1 MNGPRIDP
9 DSESADSL
17 SAFIVANRDEIIS
30 RARQRVSERMAPRP
44 TDEEIQR
51 GIPLFIDQLVASLRA
66 RSKSLHIMASATRH
80 GADLHRAEFTVA
92 QVVHDYGDLCQAI
105 TQLAIERGAS
115 ITATEFQM
123 LNGCLDDAMAEAV
136 SEHQR
141 RRESSQE
148 QAETQRLGFLAH
160 ELRNKIHAAML
171 AYGILKEGQVGL
183 GGSTGAILDRNLKGL
198 QDLITRSLAEVRVE
212 AGVQHR
218 ESLSVRSIVEEVEAE
233 AAMMARARGVHF
245 TVSGVQDAWMVE
257 ADRALLV
264 GALINLLGN
273 AFKYTPPHGNAWLRT
288 TVVDHHVLFEVED
301 ECGGLPADNAEALFS
316 MWTQRGSDKRGLG
329 LGLPLVRRSIRA
341 LGGDVAIANKPGKG
355 CIFSVR
361 LLRPVPGG
369 KAIVA

>member
-1 MNGPRIDP
+1 MTPPRLVSSP
-9 DSESADSL
+9 ESADSL
-17 SAFIVANRDEIIS
+17 SAFIVTNREEIVA
-30 RARQRVSERMAPRP
+30 RARDRVSTRTAPRP
-44 TDEEIQR
+44 TDEEIER
-51 GIPLFIDQLVASLRA
+51 GIPLFVDQLVSSLRA
-66 RSKSLHIMASATRH
+66 RSKSRHIAASATVH

-105 TQLAIERGAS
+105 TQLAIERDAP

-183 GGSTGAILDRNLKGL
+183 SGSTGAVLDRNLKGL
-198 QDLITRSLAEVRVE
+198 QDLITRSLAEVRVD

-233 AAMMARARGVHF
+233 AALMAKARGVHF
-245 TVSGVQDAWMVE
+245 TVCAVDEAWRVE
-257 ADRALLV
+257 ADRALLA

-273 AFKYTPPHGNAWLRT
+273 AFKYTPPQGNVWLRT
-288 TVVDHHVLFEVED
+288 GASDHHVSFEVED
-301 ECGGLPADNAEALFS
+301 ECGGLPGSDANALFS
-316 MWTQRGSDKRGLG
+316 VWTQRSADKRGLG
-329 LGLPLVRRSIRA
+329 LGLPLVRRSIQA
-341 LGGDVAIANKPGKG
+341 LGGDVTVANKPGKG
-355 CIFSVR
+355 CVFTVR
-361 LLRPVPGG
+361 LLRPVTR
-369 KAIVA
+369 ARAVVA